1 MLDAFFLGKAL
12 GEVLT
17 ERIGSSVG
25 EFLSVIG
32 RMQAEQQKQV
42 LEFQVCISGVFVIR
56 KTIHFHV
63 FA

>member
-42 LEFQVCISGVFVIR
+42 LEFQVCNLVCS
-56 KTIHFHV
+56 
-63 FA
+63 